1 MTSPPFINENAKT
14 EDELWVIPEKS
25 LFRTHLPR
33 PHHAV
38 IHLVLA
44 FSMFIL
50 ALMIAIFYAER

>member
-1 MTSPPFINENAKT
+1 MSTHHFTNKNSKN
-14 EDELWVIPEKS
+14 EDELWIIPEKS

-33 PHHAV
+33 PHHAIV
-38 IHLVLA
+38 HLVLA